1 MKNIKYLLF
10 VLLCIIM
17 PLGVSAEEVEYTLY
31 DSNIKVNTNRTLN
44 VEEQYKIYF
53 IENTKLITRKL
64 NEKLIVTRPDKT
76 KTMIDG
82 KITNIKSDVE
92 SNVETKNSAKNISL
106 KVSGSQDETNDYNI
120 QYKYNLGND
129 SLKNGDELYYDIVN
143 DVDAIISNVTFT
155 ITLPSNID
163 EKNIYFLIDNK
174 YVDEEVI
181 SYEVNDNVITGELN
195 ISLEKNQKLS
205 VYIKFNNNY
214 FKGTTDNFNY
224 FNFLSLIF
232 PVISLIMMSI
242 FFIRYGKGNKLKIV
256 RKKDIP
262 NNFDSAEIGYLY
274 KGKLEEKDLTTVLLY
289 LANEGYLRIVEHD
302 DGYKLGKENSFR
314 FEKLKDYDR
323 NNAAQELI
331 FNELFRNR
339 DVANLSDIEY
349 HFADTFKEAKNML
362 NNEDNH
368 KKLFFKNL
376 DTIKLIS
383 LITILLSV
391 LSVYL
396 NPLHI
401 FTNNYLFV
409 LPLIGLIVL
418 GLYIIYISNASGI
431 MKFIIGGALLIGVSY
446 VSVTAIMIQLKLL
459 IIFAIGLALIL
470 IICGLY
476 TRLSER
482 TKFGN
487 KVLSETYGLKYY
499 LETLSKQELEQNISD
514 NNNYFYEM
522 IPYAYVLDSIDI
534 WMKKG
539 RNIITNPPSW
549 YIPSTEFNMNNFEQF
564 IQNVIYTTTLVMM
577 KHVYSESELVQ
588 YENTKV
594 KTNLND

>member
-64 NEKLIVTRPDKT
+64 NEKLTVTRPDKT

-92 SNVETKNSAKNISL
+92 SNVETKNSVKNISL
-106 KVSGSQDETNDYNI
+106 KVSGSQDETNDYNV

-195 ISLEKNQKLS
+195 ISLEKNQNLS

-242 FFIRYGKGNKLKIV
+242 FFIKYGKGNKLKIV
-256 RKKDIP
+256 RKKDIL

-409 LPLIGLIVL
+409 LLLIGLIVL

-446 VSVTAIMIQLKLL
+446 VSITAIMIQLKLL
-459 IIFAIGLALIL
+459 VIFAIGLVLIL

-539 RNIITNPPSW
+539 KNVITTPPSW